1 MNRSGNRGPR
11 HNLGAV
17 LATVAALVALASGVG
32 ASSSPTAAPSASGH
46 QKVTFV
52 YGSTREPS
60 SLNPMIGYL
69 AVEFYFWA
77 WTYHLPISFAV
88 NDLGAAPDLV
98 THVDTSPDGR
108 TFTYTIRDD
117 VTWSDGVPLTAK
129 DVAFTLNL
137 YKSKHAYLPQAYLK
151 LVDSVTAPDDTTVV
165 LHTTQPTSLFSGA
178 VPYLYTY
185 ILPEHVW
192 SKLDQPKNFD
202 NVPSVGSGPFYI
214 AEYQPGQF
222 VRLERNKYWSG
233 PDPHIDEIIYRIF
246 KNEDAEAEALKSGEI
261 DFGYFDSANVLN
273 SLKGQPNIAT
283 EVGTVPEFDELAMN
297 TGSAV
302 QPAQGAFKPHGDG
315 HPALADPV
323 VRRAIRMAV
332 DSKELVDKVLL
343 GYGEPGTSIVPP
355 VSIAGARW
363 VPTGSDL
370 IPFDLKA
377 AAKLLEDH
385 GYRDT
390 NGDGI
395 REMPGGGRPLDF
407 RYYVRTVNE
416 NTVKAAPF
424 IQDWLRQIG
433 IKTEVTA
440 LTDGRLTD
448 EINAGTYDLF
458 QWDWLPDPDPDSL
471 LAYFTCDQRPPD
483 GHTYGNDDSYHC
495 DPVYDRLYQEQR
507 TTLDTAKRL
516 QIIQEMQKRFYEDC
530 PYAVLWYGPS
540 LQAYRTDVF
549 TGYRPQP
556 APHGDLLDGYSRDAV
571 LDIRPVSAAAGGS
584 ASTATKAR
592 GIAAGVWIAIAAGVV
607 VILGAIV
614 LVRRRSGAAAERE

>member
-1 MNRSGNRGPR
+1 
-11 HNLGAV
+11 V
-17 LATVAALVALASGVG
+17 VAALVGLVATMG
-32 ASSSPTAAPSASGH
+32 ASPSPSAATGPSAAPTPSA

-52 YGSTREPS
+52 YGDTSEPS

-69 AVEFYFWA
+69 ATEFYFWA

-98 THVDTSPDGR
+98 THVDTSADGQ

-137 YKSKHAYLPQAYLK
+137 YKSKHAYLPQTYVK
-151 LVDSVTAPDDTTVV
+151 LLDSITAPNDTTVV
-165 LHTTQPTSLFSGA
+165 LHSSQPTSLFSGA

-192 SKLDQPKNFD
+192 GKLDQPKNYS
-202 NVPSVGSGPFYI
+202 NAPEVSSGPFYI
-214 AEYQPGQF
+214 AEYQRGQF
-222 VRLERNKYWSG
+222 VRLERNKYWTG
-233 PDPHIDEIIYRIF
+233 PDPHVDEIIYRIF

-273 SLKGQPNIAT
+273 SLKGQPNIGT

-297 TGSAV
+297 SGSAS
-302 QPAQGAFKPHGDG
+302 QKPEGAFKPHGDG
-315 HPALADPV
+315 HPALADPI

-343 GYGEPGTSIVPP
+343 GYGQPGTSIVPP
-355 VSIAGARW
+355 VSISGARW
-363 VPTGSDL
+363 APTGSDL
-370 IPFDLKA
+370 IPFDIQA
-377 AAKLLEDH
+377 AAKLLEDN
-385 GYRDT
+385 GYKDT

-395 REMPGGGRPLDF
+395 REMPGGGKPLDF
-407 RYYVRTVNE
+407 RYYVRTENQ

-424 IQDWLRQIG
+424 IQDWLKQIG

-483 GHTYGNDDSYHC
+483 GNTYGNNDSYHC
-495 DPVYDRLYQEQR
+495 DPVYDRLYQAQR
-507 TTLDTAKRL
+507 TTLDPQKRL
-516 QIIQEMQKRFYEDC
+516 DIIHEMQKRFYDDC
-530 PYAVLWYGPS
+530 TYAVLWYAPL
-540 LQAYRTDVF
+540 LQAYRTDSF
-549 TGYRPQP
+549 TGFRPQP
-556 APHGDLLDGYSRDAV
+556 APQGDLLDGYSRDAV
-571 LDIRPVSAAAGGS
+571 LDIRPVSASAGGE
-584 ASTATKAR
+584 AAQSTRAR
-592 GIAAGVWIAIAAGVV
+592 GIPAGVWIAIAAVV
-607 VILGAIV
+607 VLAAGAV
-614 LVRRRSGAAAERE
+614 VMVRRRGAEERE